1 MKKHKFQRQFLDELR
16 KIPIVQVAC
25 EKTGLSRNS
34 VYRWRN
40 DDAEFR
46 KAMEEAIAEGEE
58 LVNDMSEGQL
68 LTLIKEKNWSAISFW
83 LRKRNPKFKDRIEV
97 EVTPKQEQLTPE
109 QEETVREALRLA
121 SMDPINSSVTQN
133 AHGTEPTP
141 AKPDGNDG
149 EGQEGTHGNH

>member
-1 MKKHKFQRQFLDELR
+1 MDELR

-34 VYRWRN
+34 VYRWKN
-40 DDAEFR
+40 EDAEFR
-46 KAMEEAIAEGEE
+46 KAMEEALAEGEE

-97 EVTPKQEQLTPE
+97 EVAPKQEELTPE

-121 SMDPINSSVTQN
+121 SIDPITSSVNQIS
-133 AHGTEPTP
+133 HGTEPTTNAP
-141 AKPDGNDG
+141 NGNDG
-149 EGQEGTHGNH
+149 EGSEGTNGDH